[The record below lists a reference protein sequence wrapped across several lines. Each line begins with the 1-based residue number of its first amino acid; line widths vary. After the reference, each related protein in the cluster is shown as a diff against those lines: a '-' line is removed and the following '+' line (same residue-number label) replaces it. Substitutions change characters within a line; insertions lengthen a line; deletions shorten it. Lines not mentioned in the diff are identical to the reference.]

1 MLLQHQ
7 EDYIVVESK
16 QFWFMQHDPFSW
28 VVNQGDFQYIQDIT
42 GGAEHINTIINQWLS
57 SLDDE
62 KRELF
67 VTTLYSVIE
76 SIGVVNFSDF
86 TEDWQKKQLQP
97 WEQQGVLMRKP
108 SVLFLKPS
116 NHFWHYM

>member
-1 MLLQHQ
+1 
-7 EDYIVVESK
+7 
-16 QFWFMQHDPFSW
+16 
-28 VVNQGDFQYIQDIT
+28 VNQGDFQYIQDIT
-42 GGAEHINTIINQWLS
+42 GGAEHINTVINQWLS

-86 TEDWQKKQLQP
+86 TEDWQKKAVTAMGTARGIDAETKRFVFETTKSLLALY
-97 WEQQGVLMRKP
+97 VKNL
-108 SVLFLKPS
+108 
-116 NHFWHYM
+116 HFPLR